1 MELRHLRYFTAVAEE
16 AHITRAAERLGIQQ
30 PPLSQQIRAL
40 ENELGVA
47 LFKRGPRGVT
57 LTAAG
62 EVFLRE
68 TRLVL
73 AGAARA
79 AEKAQLAARGQQGEI
94 AIGLT
99 TSATLHRLVPEI
111 IGAFSRNY
119 PDVALE
125 IHEGNAADLTEALA
139 RETLQACF
147 LRAVVDRPPG
157 IAFMELLQ
165 EDVLLAL
172 PDGHRLLAG
181 PAHRSGREPRVHLSD
196 LAQERF
202 ILVRRHAAP
211 GLYANL
217 LEACRRVGFE
227 PLVVAE
233 VGRMLTNINLVAA
246 GVGIS
251 IVPAS
256 MRGIRLGGVHYRRLA
271 ATPRLTAP
279 LTLAYRAGDAHPTLV
294 NLLTHASRFRD
305 GSGRTATPSRASRS
319 HPPAR

>member
-40 ENELGVA
+40 EAELGVT

-68 TRLVL
+68 TRAVL

-79 AEKAQLAARGQQGEI
+79 AEKAQLAALGQQGEI

-99 TSATLHRLVPEI
+99 TSATLHPLVPTI
-111 IGAFSRNY
+111 IGAFGRAY
-119 PDVALE
+119 PEVALE
-125 IHEGNAADLTEALA
+125 IHEGNAADLTDALA
-139 RETLQACF
+139 RSTLQACF

-157 IAFMELLQ
+157 IAFLELLE

-172 PDGHRLLAG
+172 PDGHRLLSG
-181 PAHRSGREPRVHLSD
+181 PAPRSGREKPIKLSN
-196 LAQERF
+196 LAEERF

-217 LEACRRVGFE
+217 IDACRRAGFE
-227 PLVVAE
+227 PRVVAE

-256 MRGIRLGGVHYRRLA
+256 MRGIRLGGIHYRRLA
-271 ATPRLTAP
+271 AKPRLTAP
-279 LTLAYRAGDAHPTLV
+279 LTLAYRADDERPTLA
-294 NLLTHASRFRD
+294 NLLTQAKRLSGESSRR
-305 GSGRTATPSRASRS
+305 RQ
-319 HPPAR
+319 

>member
-40 ENELGVA
+40 EDELGVA
-47 LFKRGPRGVT
+47 LFKRGPRGVS

-68 TRLVL
+68 TRAVL

-79 AEKAQLAARGQQGEI
+79 AQKAQLAAEGREGEI

-99 TSATLHRLVPEI
+99 TSATLHPLVPAI
-111 IGAFSRNY
+111 VGAFGRQY
-119 PDVALE
+119 PEVALE
-125 IHEGNAADLTEALA
+125 VHEGNAADLTEALA
-139 RETLQACF
+139 RGTLQACF

-157 IAFMELLQ
+157 IVFLELL
-165 EDVLLAL
+165 EEEVLLAL
-172 PDGHRLLAG
+172 PEGHRLLAG
-181 PAHRSGREPRVHLSD
+181 PAAQRGRETPVRLSD
-196 LAQERF
+196 LAEERF

-217 LEACRRVGFE
+217 IDACRRAGFE
-227 PLVVAE
+227 PRVVAE

-256 MRGIRLGGVHYRRLA
+256 MRGIRVGGIHYRRLA
-271 ATPRLTAP
+271 ARPRLTAP
-279 LTLAYRAGDAHPTLV
+279 LTLAYRADDERPTLA
-294 NLLTHASRFRD
+294 NLLEAARRLS
-305 GSGRTATPSRASRS
+305 GESGRRR
-319 HPPAR
+319 R